1 MCTEEVNMFEPTS
14 LVLFFVAS
22 WALILTP
29 GPDMIYVIT
38 RGIAQGRRAGVIS
51 ALGVTMGILVHRLFA
66 AFGLAVVL
74 QTSSLAFLIVK
85 YAGAAYLVYLGVKA
99 LKDTDNF
106 VIQAQRPVLRVRAL
120 FWQGVISN
128 VTNPKIALFF
138 LAFLPQFVHRDAG
151 YVPLQMLMFGLLFAG
166 FGVVFLGVVGWS
178 AGGIGRWLTRKP
190 RYVSMIR
197 WLTGGVLIGLG
208 VRLAFVE
215 RR

>member
-1 MCTEEVNMFEPTS
+1 MFDPTS
-14 LVLFFVAS
+14 LALFFVAS

-29 GPDMIYVIT
+29 GPDMLYVIT

-51 ALGVTMGILVHRLFA
+51 ALGVTTGILIHTLLA

-74 QTSSLAFLIVK
+74 QTSTLAFLIVK
-85 YAGAAYLVYLGVKA
+85 YVGAAYLIYLGVKA
-99 LKDTDNF
+99 LKDTGTF
-106 VIQAQRPVLRVRAL
+106 VIQTERPVLRMRTL

-138 LAFLPQFVHRDAG
+138 LAFLPQFVHRDTG
-151 YVPLQMLMFGLLFAG
+151 YVALQMLVFGLLFAG
-166 FGVVFLGVVGWS
+166 FGVVFLSIVGWS
-178 AGGIGRWLTRKP
+178 AGGIGRWLAHKP
-190 RYVSMIR
+190 RYVSTIR
-197 WLTGGVLIGLG
+197 YLTGGALIGLG